1 MVGGQLVIRCIQTPT
16 SGGYLIV
23 TKFDF
28 IPQGW
33 RLLVNERVLEG
44 DYYWNRKD
52 WLPVL
57 DGMINHR
64 VKYDVVRRKH
74 VGS

>member
-1 MVGGQLVIRCIQTPT
+1 M
-16 SGGYLIV
+16 

-57 DGMINHR
+57 NGMINHR